1 MDHVSFGFAAAHPAA
16 KPNAP
21 TEHFC
26 GKAPGFNLIPTNE
39 ANSRSSRSSLQTMPT
54 ENKRIAVIP
63 GDGIGREVIGEALRV
78 LERVKITHA
87 VALEMVHFDW
97 GADKFLKEGISLPA
111 GALEMLSNEFDAIL
125 AGAFG
130 DPRVPSNQ
138 HAEDILLGMRRG
150 LDLYINLRPVR
161 LLDSRLTPLRDRRV
175 EDIDFVV
182 FRENTEGAYCGAGG
196 FLKKGTADEI
206 ATQEELN
213 TRRGVERIIVAAFEY
228 ARANGRKR
236 VTMADKSNVQRFGG
250 DLWQRVFK
258 EVAADYSEIEANHQY
273 VDAMAMFMV
282 LDPAQYD
289 VIVSNNLF
297 GDILTDLGAAIQGG
311 LGLAASGN
319 LHPGRVSLF
328 EPVHGSAPALAGK
341 GIANPVGAI
350 LTSAMMLEYLGHKEA
365 SAAIEKA
372 VGEAISQ
379 NETTRDLGGTL
390 STEQAGNAIRDR
402 ITKG

>member
-1 MDHVSFGFAAAHPAA
+1 MSAA
-16 KPNAP
+16 KA
-21 TEHFC
+21 
-26 GKAPGFNLIPTNE
+26 K
-39 ANSRSSRSSLQTMPT
+39 
-54 ENKRIAVIP
+54 IAVIP
-63 GDGIGREVIGEALRV
+63 GDGIGPEVVREAVRV
-78 LERVKITHA
+78 LECVREKHSVE
-87 VALEMVHFDW
+87 LEFTHFDW
-97 GADKFLKEGISLPA
+97 GAEKFLNEGVSLPSD
-111 GALEMLSNEFDAIL
+111 ALKMLSTEYNAIL

-161 LLDSRLTPLRDRRV
+161 LLDSRLTPLRSRKV
-175 EDIDFVV
+175 EEIDFVV

-196 FLKKGTADEI
+196 FLKKGTSDEI

-213 TRRGVERIIVAAFEY
+213 TRRGVERIILAAFEY
-228 ARANGRKR
+228 ARAQGRKR

-258 EVAADYSEIEANHQY
+258 EVAADYSELEANHQY

-282 LDPAQYD
+282 LDPGQYD

-319 LHPGRVSLF
+319 IHPGRVSLF
-328 EPVHGSAPALAGK
+328 EPVHGSAPAIAGQ
-341 GIANPVGAI
+341 GIANPAGAI
-350 LTSAMMLEYLGHKEA
+350 LTSAMMLEYLGHKKA
-365 SAAIEKA
+365 SQAIENA
-372 VGEAISQ
+372 VRESISHD
-379 NETTRDLGGTL
+379 ETTRDLGGNL
-390 STEQAGNAIRDR
+390 STEQVGTAICQRLM
-402 ITKG
+402 

>member
-1 MDHVSFGFAAAHPAA
+1 
-16 KPNAP
+16 
-21 TEHFC
+21 
-26 GKAPGFNLIPTNE
+26 
-39 ANSRSSRSSLQTMPT
+39 MPMH
-54 ENKRIAVIP
+54 KRIAVIP
-63 GDGIGREVIGEALRV
+63 GDGIGPEVTREAVRV
-78 LERVKITHA
+78 LRRLQESRIIEVEL
-87 VALEMVHFDW
+87 VDFDW
-97 GADKFLKEGISLPA
+97 GAEKFLKEGISVPP
-111 GALEMLSNEFDAIL
+111 GGLEMLSEEFDAIL

-130 DPRVPSNQ
+130 DPRIPSNK

-161 LLDSRLTPLRDRRV
+161 LLNARLTPLLSRKTD
-175 EDIDFVV
+175 DIDFVV

-206 ATQEELN
+206 AIQEEVN

-258 EVAADYSEIEANHQY
+258 EVAAGYGEIEANHQY
-273 VDAMAMFMV
+273 VDAMAMFIV

-289 VIVSNNLF
+289 VIVTNNLF

-319 LHPGRVSLF
+319 IHPGKVSLF
-328 EPVHGSAPALAGK
+328 EPVHGSAPPLAGK
-341 GIANPVGAI
+341 GLANPIGSI
-350 LTSAMMLEYLGHKEA
+350 LTCAMMLEYLGYQTEGRMIEEA
-365 SAAIEKA
+365 VRGAIAADE
-372 VGEAISQ
+372 S
-379 NETTRDLGGTL
+379 TRDLGGTL
-390 STEQAGNAIRDR
+390 STEQVGVAIANRLN
-402 ITKG
+402 KE

>member
-1 MDHVSFGFAAAHPAA
+1 M
-16 KPNAP
+16 
-21 TEHFC
+21 
-26 GKAPGFNLIPTNE
+26 
-39 ANSRSSRSSLQTMPT
+39 
-54 ENKRIAVIP
+54 KRIAVIP
-63 GDGIGREVIGEALRV
+63 GDGIGPEVVREAVRV
-78 LERVKITHA
+78 LKHFQDAKRVE
-87 VALEMVHFDW
+87 LEFVDFDW
-97 GADKFLKEGISLPA
+97 GAEKFLRDGVTLPP
-111 GALEMLSNEFDAIL
+111 GALEMLTDEFDAIL

-130 DPRVPSNQ
+130 DPRVPSNK

-161 LLDSRLTPLRDRRV
+161 LLNERLTPLVNRKP
-175 EDIDFVV
+175 EQIDFVV

-196 FLKKGTADEI
+196 FLKYGTADEV
-206 ATQEELN
+206 ALQDEVN

-258 EVAADYSEIEANHQY
+258 EVAENYPEITANHQY

-282 LDPAQYD
+282 LDPSQYE

-319 LHPGRVSLF
+319 IHPGKVSLF
-328 EPVHGSAPALAGK
+328 EPVHGSAPPLAGK
-341 GIANPVGAI
+341 GVANPIGAI
-350 LTSAMMLEYLGHKEA
+350 LTSAMMLEYLGFQTLSKEIEEA
-365 SAAIEKA
+365 VRAAISA
-372 VGEAISQ
+372 
-379 NETTRDLGGTL
+379 NEITRDLGGQL
-390 STEQAGNAIRDR
+390 STEQAGAAIMARLGSA
-402 ITKG
+402 KK